1 MPPDSRSHTRAV
13 DLFDALLRA
22 PVTRHCRRPGD
33 VADSL
38 GRAKSTAY
46 RVLAEAEATGLLQR
60 DLHQSYRRGLL
71 ARRIGFSALGFG
83 AIADVAEPIL
93 TDLREALRLTTLFGV
108 EREGR
113 LLVGPYSLGRGPGY
127 VRPPAVYRLTA
138 PLAAGPL
145 STVALA
151 PDVAEGQMVHAR
163 ALVVDRNALATCV
176 LAVLSTHPIVGP
188 IPIVDEALG
197 TFARRM
203 AGGETG

>member
-1 MPPDSRSHTRAV
+1 MSPRSGSHDRAV

-33 VADSL
+33 VAEAL

-46 RVLAEAEATGLLQR
+46 RALAEAEATGLLQR

-108 EREGR
+108 AREGR

-127 VRPPAVYRLTA
+127 VRPPSCYQLSAPHA
-138 PLAAGPL
+138 GGPLA
-145 STVALA
+145 TVSLRPEA
-151 PDVAEGQMVHAR
+151 AEGQMVHAR
-163 ALVVDRNALATCV
+163 ALVVDRNAQASCV

-188 IPIVDEALG
+188 TPVVDEALG
-197 TFARRM
+197 AFARRL

>member
-1 MPPDSRSHTRAV
+1 MSPKSSSHDRAV

-33 VADSL
+33 VAETL

-60 DLHQSYRRGLL
+60 DLQQSYRRGLL

-127 VRPPAVYRLTA
+127 VRPPSFYRLSA
-138 PLAAGPL
+138 PVAEGPLA
-145 STVALA
+145 TVSLL
-151 PDVAEGQMVHAR
+151 PDTAKGQMVHAR
-163 ALVVDRNALATCV
+163 VLVVDRNPLASCV

-188 IPIVDEALG
+188 VPVVDEALDA
-197 TFARRM
+197 FAQRM
-203 AGGETG
+203 AGSDAG

>member
-1 MPPDSRSHTRAV
+1 MPPESGSHERAV

-33 VADSL
+33 VAETL

-46 RVLAEAEATGLLQR
+46 RVVAEAETAGLLQR
-60 DLHQSYRRGLL
+60 DLHQFYRRGLL

-83 AIADVAEPIL
+83 GIADMAEPIL
-93 TDLREALRLTTLFGV
+93 TDLREALRLTTLFGA

-127 VRPPAVYRLTA
+127 VRPLAFYRLSA
-138 PLAAGPL
+138 PLTEGPL
-145 STVALA
+145 ATISLL
-151 PDVAEGQMVHAR
+151 PDLSEGQMVHAR
-163 ALVVDRNALATCV
+163 ALVVDRNTLASCV
-176 LAVLSTHPIVGP
+176 LTVLSTHPIVGP
-188 IPIVDEALG
+188 IPVVDEALG
-197 TFARRM
+197 AFARRL

>member
-1 MPPDSRSHTRAV
+1 MSPKSRSHERAV

-33 VADSL
+33 VAESL

-60 DLHQSYRRGLL
+60 DLHHSYRRGLL

-93 TDLREALRLTTLFGV
+93 TELREALRLTTIFGV
-108 EREGR
+108 ECEGR

-127 VRPPAVYRLTA
+127 VRPPSRYRLSA
-138 PLAAGPL
+138 PFAEGPLA
-145 STVALA
+145 TVSLRPEA
-151 PDVAEGQMVHAR
+151 AEGQMVHAR
-163 ALVVDRNALATCV
+163 ALAVDRNALATCI

-188 IPIVDEALG
+188 VPIVDEALDA
-197 TFARRM
+197 FARRL